1 MDEQGKAPRGC
12 NIDLH
17 FRRKGKRGERVTE
30 RTWALLIICITV
42 IFIADIIADYIK
54 SVKGIKDK
62 AEKLQKFEPELW
74 VHGIPCP
81 PHKAPITKGVMAGS
95 KEWQEDE

>member
-1 MDEQGKAPRGC
+1 M
-12 NIDLH
+12 
-17 FRRKGKRGERVTE
+17 TE

-42 IFIADIIADYIK
+42 IFIAAIIADCIK

-62 AEKLQKFEPELW
+62 A
-74 VHGIPCP
+74 
-81 PHKAPITKGVMAGS
+81 PITKGVIVGS

>member
-1 MDEQGKAPRGC
+1 MDKQREAPRGG
-12 NIDLH
+12 NIDFH
-17 FRRKGKRGERVTE
+17 FRKKGRREERVTE

-42 IFIADIIADYIK
+42 IFIAAIIADCIK
-54 SVKGIKDK
+54 SVKGIRDK

-74 VHGIPCP
+74 AHNIPCP
-81 PHKAPITKGVMAGS
+81 PHKAPITKGVIVGS